1 MSIIPILKDG
11 FNSLDIAVSKQQL
24 EMLETYCARLIEY
37 NQKVNLTA
45 ITEPEEIAKKHFLD
59 CAACQHLVRG
69 GSSCADIGT
78 GAGFPGMVL
87 AIIRPDINMTLFDS
101 LNKRLIFL
109 RELAQELSV
118 RVECIHARAE
128 DAGQNPLYRQKYDV
142 ALSRA
147 VARLPLLCEYTLPF
161 VKVGGCLLALKGPE
175 VENELL
181 DAQKAIRVLG
191 GATPIVESSNA
202 FDGQQHNFVLIK
214 KVKNT
219 PSQYPRKAGVPG
231 KNPIV

>member
-11 FNSLDIAVSKQQL
+11 FNRLDIAMSGAQL

-45 ITEPEEIAKKHFLD
+45 ITEPEEIARKHFLD
-59 CAACQHLVRG
+59 CAACQHLIPG
-69 GSSCADIGT
+69 GAKCADIGT

-87 AIIRPDINMTLFDS
+87 AIVRPDVNMTLFDS
-101 LNKRLIFL
+101 LNKRLNFL

-118 RVECIHARAE
+118 RAECVHARAE
-128 DAGQNPLYRQKYDV
+128 DAGQDPLYRQKYDV

-161 VKVGGCLLALKGPE
+161 VRVGGCLLALKGPE
-175 VENELL
+175 VEGELK
-181 DAQKAIRVLG
+181 DAQRAISILG
-191 GATPIVESSNA
+191 GAKPIVEQSDA
-202 FDGQQHNFVLIK
+202 FDSQQHNFVLIK
-214 KVKNT
+214 KIKGT
-219 PSQYPRKAGVPG
+219 PPQYPRKAGMPA
-231 KNPIV
+231 KNPLV

>member
-1 MSIIPILKDG
+1 MSIIPILKEG
-11 FNSLDIAVSKQQL
+11 LGSLDIAVSASQL
-24 EMLETYCARLIEY
+24 EMLEVYCRRLIEY

-59 CAACQHLVRG
+59 CAACQYLIRS

-87 AIIRPDINMTLFDS
+87 AIIRPDISMTLFDS

-109 RELAQELSV
+109 NELADELGV
-118 RVECIHARAE
+118 RVKCVHARAE
-128 DAGQNPLYRQKYDV
+128 DAGKNPLYREKYDV

-161 VKVGGCLLALKGPE
+161 VKKGGCLLALKGPE
-175 VENELL
+175 VENEIA
-181 DAQKAIRVLG
+181 DAKKAIAILG
-191 GATPIVESSNA
+191 GATPIIEKSNA

-214 KVKNT
+214 KIKST
-219 PSQYPRKAGVPG
+219 PSQYPRKAGVPSRS
-231 KNPIV
+231 PL

>member
-11 FNSLDIAVSKQQL
+11 FNSLDIAISNAQL
-24 EMLETYCARLIEY
+24 EQLDAYCAMLIEY

-45 ITEPEEIAKKHFLD
+45 ITEPEQIAKKHFLD
-59 CAACQHLVRG
+59 CAACQYLIPG
-69 GSSCADIGT
+69 GAKCADIGT

-87 AIIRPDINMTLFDS
+87 AIVRPDINMALFDS

-109 RELAQELSV
+109 NELADKLGI
-118 RVECIHARAE
+118 RVSCIHARAE
-128 DAGQNPLYRQKYDV
+128 DAGKNPLYREKYDV

-161 VKVGGCLLALKGPE
+161 VKKGGCLLALKGPE
-175 VENELL
+175 VENEIS
-181 DAQKAIRVLG
+181 DAKKAIAILG
-191 GATPIVESSNA
+191 GATPIIEKSNA

-214 KVKNT
+214 KIKAT
-219 PSQYPRKAGVPG
+219 PQAYPRKAGIPARS
-231 KNPIV
+231 PI